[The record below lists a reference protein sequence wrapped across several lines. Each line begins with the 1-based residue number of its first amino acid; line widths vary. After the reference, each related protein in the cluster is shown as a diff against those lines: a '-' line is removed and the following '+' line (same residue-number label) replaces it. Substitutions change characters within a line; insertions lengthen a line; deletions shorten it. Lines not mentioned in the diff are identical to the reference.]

1 MLPGLEAPSLHNA
14 ALQSSEAHLAALAG
28 HVELQQLKAQME
40 QLAAG
45 LQQQAALL
53 VKHDRELHALR
64 AALRL
69 SKNSAISPS
78 DPAPGLR
85 NFDPAE
91 SIARHLT
98 ADKVQRLVTGDCSF
112 SDVVALIPDMFFNKE
127 DTAGCN
133 IRKLHKTTDYL
144 YVVVEGTWQLAMA
157 EEVMERILGALG
169 RHISSTLKQLHVKG
183 KVQASMLRRFLQSV
197 VFKVG
202 WDERVRKAVPGITAV
217 NQLSQHKVDA
227 AKREC
232 CGLLDAALVFHS
244 KIMARAAT
252 AAAAPAPSAAPAPP
266 AATLAAPAPT
276 PAPAAAPGPV
286 PAAGQAAGP
295 PTVLET
301 ALTGLPATAVLSA
314 TPPAATTAPAVLQ
327 AAAAA
332 PASPAAVSAMPPAPL
347 APRGPAAA
355 SYGGTTGVP
364 GEWQACRGC

>member
-1 MLPGLEAPSLHNA
+1 M
-14 ALQSSEAHLAALAG
+14 AG
-28 HVELQQLKAQME
+28 QVAQLTVQVE

-45 LQQQAALL
+45 QEQQAALL
-53 VKHDRELHALR
+53 VKQDRELHALR
-64 AALRL
+64 ASLRL
-69 SKNSAISPS
+69 SKNTAISPG

-85 NFDPAE
+85 SFDPAE

-98 ADKVQRLVTGDCSF
+98 ADNMQRLVTGDCSF

-127 DTAGCN
+127 DAAGCN

-157 EEVMERILGALG
+157 EEVTERILRALG

-202 WDERVRKAVPGITAV
+202 WDERVRKAVPGIPDV
-217 NQLSQHKVDA
+217 NKLSQHKVDA

-266 AATLAAPAPT
+266 AATLAAPAPSTCASGSARASASSPAGSRAPTSAGDSADGT
-276 PAPAAAPGPV
+276 PSNSCAVCNATGRHNSSSS
-286 PAAGQAAGP
+286 AAGGGSSTGLTRGSIGHVSSAAGN
-295 PTVLET
+295 
-301 ALTGLPATAVLSA
+301 AW
-314 TPPAATTAPAVLQ
+314 
-327 AAAAA
+327 
-332 PASPAAVSAMPPAPL
+332 
-347 APRGPAAA
+347 
-355 SYGGTTGVP
+355 P
-364 GEWQACRGC
+364 GSSKLRRHHRRAR